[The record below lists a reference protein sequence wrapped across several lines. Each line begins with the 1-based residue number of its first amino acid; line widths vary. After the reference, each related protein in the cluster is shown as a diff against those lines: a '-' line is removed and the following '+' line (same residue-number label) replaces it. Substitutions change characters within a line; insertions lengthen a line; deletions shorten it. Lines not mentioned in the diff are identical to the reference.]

1 MAVEPVTLDE
11 AKKHLRVEF
20 NDDDALIEGLIV
32 AARQWAEDFLNRSLV
47 AAPPTPAEPN
57 PKAPEVLQKWKQA
70 MLLVLGHWYA
80 NREDA
85 MVGTLAPIPLGATM
99 LLWQNRNIPL

>member
-57 PKAPEVLQKWKQA
+57 PKAPEVPQKWKQA

-85 MVGTLAPIPLGATM
+85 MAGALAPIPLGATM
-99 LLWQNRNIPL
+99 LLWQNRNVPL